1 MPKGYYKNEKENGR
15 LESYSSRPYSLI
27 SCRITMVVIHE
38 LAETVSP
45 DSVYDSVIIF
55 HQQYWQSLLG

>member
-1 MPKGYYKNEKENGR
+1 MPKGHYKNEKENGR
-15 LESYSSRPYSLI
+15 LEYGSSRPFSLI

-38 LAETVSP
+38 LAGTVSP

>member
-15 LESYSSRPYSLI
+15 LESYSSHPFSLI
-27 SCRITMVVIHE
+27 SCRITMAVIHE

-45 DSVYDSVIIF
+45 DSVYDALLTV

>member
-15 LESYSSRPYSLI
+15 LESYSSRPFSLI

-45 DSVYDSVIIF
+45 DSVYNSVIIF

>member
-15 LESYSSRPYSLI
+15 LEYDSSRPFSLI
-27 SCRITMVVIHE
+27 SCLVTMVVIHE

-45 DSVYDSVIIF
+45 DSVYDALLTV

>member
-15 LESYSSRPYSLI
+15 LEYDSSRPFSLI

>member
-15 LESYSSRPYSLI
+15 LESYSSRPFSLI

>member
-27 SCRITMVVIHE
+27 SCRIKMVVIHE